1 MNLKFMQLGRNI
13 ETREDNEK
21 DGWDKISSKLNEES
35 KELMDA
41 IEERDLMHIA
51 EEVQD
56 LIQVCI
62 RVFVLLKKKKMNL
75 EQLNLRHN
83 RKLVKRG
90 WQHIRIIRVF
100 WDK

>member
-1 MNLKFMQLGRNI
+1 MKFMQLGRNI
-13 ETREDNEK
+13 ETKEDNEK

-41 IEERDLMHIA
+41 IEERDLMHIT

-100 WDK
+100 WDKQ

>member
-1 MNLKFMQLGRNI
+1 MKFMQLGRNI
-13 ETREDNEK
+13 ETKEDNEK

-41 IEERDLMHIA
+41 IEERDLMHIT